1 MLYCYLNV
9 LRCIISIFLKKKLKG
24 LEDEVL
30 YIGIYFVLI
39 FKSIERKKIEYFF
52 ILLYLYNLNYG

>member
-24 LEDEVL
+24 LEDKVL

-52 ILLYLYNLNYG
+52 ILLYLYNLYYG